1 MPPRNPPRALTGEQ
15 QLAERVAHERERRG
29 WSYEQLAKRMT
40 DAGCSMN
47 QSAINKIEK
56 GSPRR
61 RITVD
66 ELLGFAKVFETN
78 ISDLVLDRSIVQDAK
93 AAQLFKKW
101 QEADAETQRVGQLAD
116 AAAEEFEK
124 YTGLHPS
131 LVQRVM
137 QAASGSTVWPVDRG

>member
-1 MPPRNPPRALTGEQ
+1 MPPRNPPRTLTGEH

-29 WSYEQLAKRMT
+29 WSYEQLAQRMT
-40 DAGCSMN
+40 DAGCPMN

-78 ISDLVLDRSIVQDAK
+78 ISDLVLDRSVVQDAR

-101 QEADAETQRVGQLAD
+101 QDAEARATGARLEAN
-116 AAAEEFEK
+116 AAAEEFER
-124 YTGLHPS
+124 YTSLDPS

-137 QAASGSTVWPVDRG
+137 QAASGSTVWPDNG